1 MTQKIVSFEVAEYIK
16 KAGYP
21 QEGDWWYTQDG
32 DDLSDCLMPNYQ
44 GFYAPTYLD
53 VWLWLWREKGL
64 RLSVEYTR
72 ATETEYESW
81 CTLNQEHLCNLPVSN
96 GDAEEAIEKSIK
108 YIIDNDLIK

>member
-1 MTQKIVSFEVAEYIK
+1 MKRVSFETAKALKE
-16 KAGYP
+16 AGYP
-21 QEGDWWYTQDG
+21 QIGEYWYDG
-32 DDLSDCLMPNYQ
+32 SGLCCYSESDVDEIGYI
-44 GFYAPTYLD
+44 FSPTYVE

-64 RLSVEYTR
+64 RLSIEYTR

-96 GDAEEAIEKSIK
+96 GDPEEAIEKSIK